1 MDERPEKEGYKE
13 RRKEV
18 NMFAPQ
24 LTRIE
29 ITPSGISGLD
39 RLLAGGFMKG
49 AIILV
54 AGNPGTGKSTLAAKF
69 IYEGLKRGEPGIYVN
84 FVEPRQ
90 DFYAHME
97 SLGADFE
104 KYEKQ
109 GLFRYVEALTIA
121 DDEALAQQLEDI
133 IGMAMD
139 MNAKR
144 LVVDSVTVM
153 LQILGKQKSRIREL
167 LQNFFVNG
175 LKPLGVTSILV
186 AEHPYGAQV
195 VGEGVEEFVVDAVFI
210 LRTVMKRGKPLRI
223 MEIRKVRWAPIR
235 FSEVTFYI
243 RPYEMIDIVLP
254 EELEEIPPPDY
265 STLYNLCTPLIYG
278 SRTNPPL
285 VVLDMHYIR
294 RRQIIEEVCP
304 RLVLSR
310 DAQIAI
316 GLDMPVSSRF
326 LVTLL
331 AGLEKAIR
339 GAKILI
345 ISFKT
350 SAPALREITEC
361 LAKQLSK
368 QLGSRNGGS
377 VHVISLNPSAY
388 TVHELLLLMR
398 FAVEHY
404 KPDILIIEGV
414 ELLEALHPREEILP
428 ELYNF
433 VLWNKRK
440 RVLGVFIHTMPGKEA
455 MQRFPLISTYDAVV
469 FISTAPRLL
478 GKGSEDP
485 LRQIWT
491 LEAYHGS
498 MHIECNVVV
507 YPVSVLKFTCMP
519 RMKGLEIGEDR
530 EAGSV
535 LL

>member
-265 STLYNLCTPLIYG
+265 STLYNLCNPFIYG
-278 SRTNPPL
+278 SRTNPPVL
-285 VVLDMHYIR
+285 VLNMPYMR
-294 RRQIIEEVCP
+294 RRQVFEEICP
-304 RLVLSR
+304 HLVLSR
-310 DAQIAI
+310 DAQIVL
-316 GLDMPVSSRF
+316 GLEASISSRF

-331 AGLEKAIR
+331 AGLERAMR
-339 GAKILI
+339 GTKTLI

-350 SAPALREITEC
+350 GAPILREAIDC
-361 LAKQLSK
+361 LAEQLSK
-368 QLGSRNGGS
+368 QLGSHDGGTVQVLS
-377 VHVISLNPSAY
+377 FNPSGY
-388 TVHELLLLMR
+388 TAHELLLLMR

-404 KPDILIIEGV
+404 KPDILIVEGM
-414 ELLEALHPREEILP
+414 ELLDALYAREELLP

-433 VLWNKRK
+433 ILWNKKK
-440 RVLGVFIHTMPGKEA
+440 RVLGVYIYTVPDKETVK
-455 MQRFPLISTYDAVV
+455 RNPLITTYDAGVY
-469 FISTAPRLL
+469 IGTAPRELSR
-478 GKGSEDP
+478 GSEDP
-485 LRQIWT
+485 LRQIW
-491 LEAYHGS
+491 EVEIYHSS
-498 MHIECNVVV
+498 MHIEFSVVT
-507 YPVSVLKFTCMP
+507 YPTSVLRFTCTP
-519 RMKGLEIGEDR
+519 RIKVLEEKGEG
-530 EAGSV
+530 GSTF
-535 LL
+535 L

>member
-1 MDERPEKEGYKE
+1 MSQNTKEKGYKE
-13 RRKEV
+13 RREEI

-24 LTRIE
+24 LSRIE
-29 ITPSGISGLD
+29 IIPSGISGLD
-39 RLLAGGFMKG
+39 RLLLGGFMKG

-186 AEHPYGAQV
+186 AEHPYGAKV
-195 VGEGVEEFVVDAVFI
+195 VGEGVEEFVVDAVII
-210 LRTVMKRGKPLRI
+210 LRTEMKRGKPLRV
-223 MEIRKVRWAPIR
+223 MELRKVRWAPIR

-243 RPYEMIDIVLP
+243 RPYQMIDIVLP

-265 STLYNLCTPLIYG
+265 SMLYNLCNPFIYG
-278 SRTNPPL
+278 SRTNPPIL
-285 VVLDMHYIR
+285 VLNMPYMR
-294 RRQIIEEVCP
+294 RRQVFEEICP
-304 RLVLSR
+304 YLVLSR
-310 DAQIAI
+310 DAQIAL
-316 GLDMPVSSRF
+316 GLDTTISSRF

-331 AGLEKAIR
+331 AGLERAMR
-339 GAKILI
+339 GVRVLI

-350 SAPALREITEC
+350 GAPVLRETIEC

-368 QLGSRNGGS
+368 QLGSRNGGA
-377 VHVISLNPSAY
+377 VQVLSLNPSGY
-388 TVHELLLLMR
+388 TAHELLLLMR
-398 FAVEHY
+398 FAIEHY
-404 KPDILIIEGV
+404 KPDILMVEGM
-414 ELLEALHPREEILP
+414 ELLGTLYSREELLP

-433 VLWNKRK
+433 ILWNKRR
-440 RVLGVFIHTMPGKEA
+440 RVLGVYIYTVPGKEA
-455 MQRFPLISTYDAVV
+455 IRENPLITTYDAGVY
-469 FISTAPRLL
+469 IGTAPREL
-478 GKGSEDP
+478 GGSEDP
-485 LRQIWT
+485 LRQIW
-491 LEAYHGS
+491 EVEIYHSS
-498 MHIECNVVV
+498 MHIEFSVIL
-507 YPVSVLKFTCMP
+507 YPASVLRFTCTP
-519 RMKGLEIGEDR
+519 RIRVLEDKERSEG
-530 EAGSV
+530 AF
-535 LL
+535 L

>member
-1 MDERPEKEGYKE
+1 MTQEPRKEGYKE
-13 RRKEV
+13 QREEI
-18 NMFAPQ
+18 NMFAPR
-24 LTRIE
+24 LARIE

-153 LQILGKQKSRIREL
+153 LQILGKQKSRIRKL

-175 LKPLGVTSILV
+175 LKSLGVTSILV

-243 RPYEMIDIVLP
+243 RPHEMIDIVLP
-254 EELEEIPPPDY
+254 
-265 STLYNLCTPLIYG
+265 
-278 SRTNPPL
+278 
-285 VVLDMHYIR
+285 
-294 RRQIIEEVCP
+294 
-304 RLVLSR
+304 
-310 DAQIAI
+310 
-316 GLDMPVSSRF
+316 
-326 LVTLL
+326 
-331 AGLEKAIR
+331 
-339 GAKILI
+339 
-345 ISFKT
+345 
-350 SAPALREITEC
+350 
-361 LAKQLSK
+361 
-368 QLGSRNGGS
+368 RN
-377 VHVISLNPSAY
+377 
-388 TVHELLLLMR
+388 
-398 FAVEHY
+398 
-404 KPDILIIEGV
+404 
-414 ELLEALHPREEILP
+414 
-428 ELYNF
+428 
-433 VLWNKRK
+433 
-440 RVLGVFIHTMPGKEA
+440 
-455 MQRFPLISTYDAVV
+455 
-469 FISTAPRLL
+469 
-478 GKGSEDP
+478 
-485 LRQIWT
+485 
-491 LEAYHGS
+491 
-498 MHIECNVVV
+498 
-507 YPVSVLKFTCMP
+507 
-519 RMKGLEIGEDR
+519 
-530 EAGSV
+530 
-535 LL
+535 